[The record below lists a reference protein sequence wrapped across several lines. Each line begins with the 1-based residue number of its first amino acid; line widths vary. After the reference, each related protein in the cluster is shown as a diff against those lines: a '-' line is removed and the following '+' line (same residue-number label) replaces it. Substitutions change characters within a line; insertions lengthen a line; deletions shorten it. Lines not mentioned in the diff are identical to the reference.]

1 MRPEVAGNDFKASQS
16 KPPGS
21 DGQSVVLGESRN
33 LDDDA
38 ILRAQG
44 HAPAL
49 KRTFNLLG
57 TLGLGFSITNSWLSY
72 ASCFGQSLIYGGP
85 QATVFGLIVACF
97 VQWAVAAGMAEEA
110 SAFPS
115 SGGQYHFTFIL
126 APKKHKRF
134 AAFSVGLLS
143 ITGWWVITCSGLSNN
158 VQSIMGMVQFVNPDF
173 EPQRW
178 QFYLVYLG
186 LLLATLVPIFT
197 IPQRHIGKWTTLCL
211 VLSILGFFIVT
222 IVILTMCKSFQSPSQ
237 IITFN
242 GTSGWPDGMAWFM
255 SIGNAMYAF
264 ASLDAVIHIAEEMHH
279 PGKEIPRV
287 INLTLL
293 IGLLTSVPFII
304 AMMFVIKSVDDV
316 RTAILP
322 SLEAFHQAT
331 ESRTAA
337 LGLQTL
343 LTILF
348 YTCMPSQW
356 ITCGRL
362 AWAFARDNG
371 LPMSSYWTEIHPYY
385 QFPVRTT
392 LLSAAF
398 CAIYGLLYV
407 VSTQAFN
414 SIIVSA
420 VLAINI
426 SYVVPQAI
434 SLVQGRKKTL
444 PSRSFN
450 LGGLGYICNAFAPI
464 WISAIGT
471 VICFPNILPVSAA
484 SMNYVS
490 VVLGAIGLLILGTWY
505 WIRRDF
511 HGPVIDWDVLNDQ
524 NAID

>member
-1 MRPEVAGNDFKASQS
+1 MTGEYPHDGKTAEPKAV
-16 KPPGS
+16 GS
-21 DGQSVVLGESRN
+21 DGQSVILGE
-33 LDDDA
+33 LHGMDDDA

-49 KRTFNLLG
+49 KRTFNTLG

-72 ASCFGQSLIYGGP
+72 ASSFGQSMIYGGP

-97 VQWAVAAGMAEEA
+97 VQWIVAAGMAEEA

-115 SGGQYHFTFIL
+115 SGGQYHFTSIL
-126 APKKHKRF
+126 APKKHKKF

-143 ITGWWVITCSGLSNN
+143 IVGWWVITCSGLSNN
-158 VQSIMGMVQFVNPDF
+158 VQSIMGMVQFVNPSF

-178 QFYLVYLG
+178 QFYLVYLA
-186 LLLATLVPIFT
+186 LLVATLAPIFT

-222 IVILTMCKSFQSPSQ
+222 IVILTMCKSFQPASQ
-237 IITFN
+237 IIKFD
-242 GTSGWPDGMAWFM
+242 GASGWPNGMAWFM

-287 INLTLL
+287 INWTLM
-293 IGLLTSVPFII
+293 IGLVTSVPFII
-304 AMMFVIKSVDDV
+304 AMMFVIKDV
-316 RTAILP
+316 EAVRGAILP
-322 SLEAFHQAT
+322 SLEAFYQAT
-331 ESRTAA
+331 GSNTAA
-337 LGLQTL
+337 LGLQIL

-362 AWAFARDNG
+362 TWAFARDNG
-371 LPMSSYWTEIHPYY
+371 LPRSHYWTEIHSYY

-407 VSTQAFN
+407 ASTQAFN

-420 VLAINI
+420 VLAVNI

-434 SLVQGRKKTL
+434 CLVQGRVKTL
-444 PSRSFN
+444 PNRSFD
-450 LGGLGYICNAFAPI
+450 LGIWGYFCNAFSPV
-464 WISAIGT
+464 WITVIGI
-471 VICFPNILPVSAA
+471 VICFPNILPVTAA
-484 SMNYVS
+484 SMNYVC
-490 VVLGAIGLLILGTWY
+490 VTLGAIGCLIIGTWY
-505 WIRRDF
+505 CIRKQF
-511 HGPVIDWDVLNDQ
+511 QGPSIDWAMLNDQ

>member
-1 MRPEVAGNDFKASQS
+1 M
-16 KPPGS
+16 
-21 DGQSVVLGESRN
+21 
-33 LDDDA
+33 DDDA

-49 KRTFNLLG
+49 KRTFNTLA

-72 ASCFGQSLIYGGP
+72 ASCFGQSMVYGGP

-97 VQWAVAAGMAEEA
+97 VQWIVAAGMAEEA

-115 SGGQYHFTFIL
+115 SGGQYHFTSIL
-126 APKKHKRF
+126 APKKHKKF

-143 ITGWWVITCSGLSNN
+143 IVGWWVITCSGLSNN
-158 VQSIMGMVQFVNPDF
+158 VQSIMGMVQFVNPSF

-178 QFYLVYLG
+178 QFYLVYLA
-186 LLLATLVPIFT
+186 LLVATLSQVAPIFT

-211 VLSILGFFIVT
+211 VLSILGYFIVT
-222 IVILTMCKSFQSPSQ
+222 IVILTMCKSFQPASQ
-237 IITFN
+237 IIKFD
-242 GTSGWPDGMAWFM
+242 GASEWPNGMAWFM

-287 INLTLL
+287 I
-293 IGLLTSVPFII
+293 
-304 AMMFVIKSVDDV
+304 
-316 RTAILP
+316 
-322 SLEAFHQAT
+322 LEAFYQAT
-331 ESRTAA
+331 GSNTAA
-337 LGLQTL
+337 LGLQIL

-362 AWAFARDNG
+362 TWAFARDNG
-371 LPMSSYWTEIHPYY
+371 LPRSHYWTEIHSYY

-407 VSTQAFN
+407 ASTQAFN

-420 VLAINI
+420 VLAVNI

-434 SLVQGRKKTL
+434 CLVQGRGKTL
-444 PSRSFN
+444 PNRSFD
-450 LGGLGYICNAFAPI
+450 LGIWGYFCNAFSPV
-464 WISAIGT
+464 WITVIGI
-471 VICFPNILPVSAA
+471 VICFPNILPVTAA
-484 SMNYVS
+484 SMNYVC
-490 VVLGAIGLLILGTWY
+490 VTLGAIGCLIIGTWY
-505 WIRRDF
+505 CIRKQF
-511 HGPVIDWDVLNDQ
+511 QGPSIDWAMLNDQ